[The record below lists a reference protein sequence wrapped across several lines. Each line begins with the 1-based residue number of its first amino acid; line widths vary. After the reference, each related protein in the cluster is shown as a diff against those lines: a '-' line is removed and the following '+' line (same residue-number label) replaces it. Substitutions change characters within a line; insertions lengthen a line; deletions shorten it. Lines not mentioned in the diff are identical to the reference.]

1 MTGRVIIAG
10 GGTGGHLFP
19 GIALAEEFT
28 RRKEGW
34 EVIFM
39 GTGKELERQILTR
52 WGFELVTIPAAP
64 LKGGTWW
71 RKVTGL
77 STLLVGVW
85 WSLLLLRRIS
95 PRLVIG
101 LGGYSA
107 GAVVLAAYLLRI
119 KRVIQEQNVYP
130 GFTNRMA
137 SRFVQR
143 VFLSWADGARFFPPQ
158 KVHVTGNP
166 VRRGVLTGRGE
177 KREGKGFTLLV
188 IGGSQGATTINRAML
203 ETLPALEEI
212 KKDLRIIH
220 QTGEGDYRWVKDAYA
235 EKGLQASVHPF
246 IDEMAPCYREAHLV
260 VCRAGAATITELCA
274 WGRAS
279 VLIPYPYAADD
290 HQRKNAQVL
299 VRHGAGRM
307 ISDAELSGKR
317 LAQEIL
323 PLYHSRRERETMEE
337 RAASLGLPDAAPRI
351 VDECY
356 ALLGMK

>member
-1 MTGRVIIAG
+1 MTGRIVIAG

-19 GIALAEEFT
+19 GIALAEEFA

-34 EVIFM
+34 EVIFI
-39 GTGKELERQILTR
+39 GTGKGLERQILPR
-52 WGFELVTIPAAP
+52 WGFDLRAIPAAP

-71 RKVTGL
+71 RKIAGFSAL
-77 STLLVGVW
+77 FLGVW
-85 WSLLLLRRIS
+85 WSLVLLHRIS

-143 VFLSWADGARFFPPQ
+143 VFVSWAEGARFFPAQ
-158 KVHVTGNP
+158 KVRVTGNP
-166 VRRGVLTGRGE
+166 LRRGVLAGRGK
-177 KREGKGFTLLV
+177 KRTGKGFTLFVL
-188 IGGSQGATTINRAML
+188 GGSQGATAINRAMR
-203 ETLPALEEI
+203 ESLPALEEI
-212 KKDLRIIH
+212 KKDLEIIH
-220 QTGEGDYRWVKDAYA
+220 QTGEGDYRWVKGAYE
-235 EKGLQASVHPF
+235 EKGFQASVHPF

-299 VRHGAGRM
+299 VKHGAGRM
-307 ISDAELSGKR
+307 ILDAELSGKR
-317 LAQEIL
+317 LAREIL
-323 PLYHSRRERETMEE
+323 LLYHGRRKREKMEE
-337 RAASLGLPDAAPRI
+337 GAASLGLPDAAARI

-356 ALLGMK
+356 AVLGMN